1 LKAINLSDTVAE
13 PYLRTRVNLKA
24 GFAFVNPA
32 EIVVYNVCF
41 E

>member
-1 LKAINLSDTVAE
+1 
-13 PYLRTRVNLKA
+13 LRTRVNLKA

-41 E
+41 D